1 MCINCTKVINSIL
14 FKMHKLILLL
24 VAVLCSAPIF
34 AQNTFKAVVK
44 DAETKETLPSV
55 IVIIKELNKVG
66 TTDIDG
72 LVELTDIPNG
82 SFLIEFR
89 FTEYEERIDSLTFP
103 LSTIQPLEILLEAV
117 ESDDLEEVVISS
129 TRGSRTIQ
137 DIPTRVEAITAEEL
151 DEKSNMKPGDV
162 RMLLSESTGIQTQ
175 QTSPTS
181 ASSTIRIQG
190 LDGRYTQMLKD
201 GFPLYAGFSG
211 GLGVMQIPPLDLKQV
226 ELIKGSASTLYGGG
240 AIAGLINFIS
250 KTPTEKREISFLL
263 NGTSALGLDVSG
275 FYSQKFKRVGLTVFA
290 SRNSNEAY
298 DPAKNGFSAIPKFE
312 RYTFNPRLF
321 VYLNKK
327 TTFNL
332 GLNTMI
338 ENRLGGDMKYIKG
351 QGNSIHSYFER
362 NQTQRYSSQFQ
373 LNHELSENSKITLK
387 NSVSYF
393 DRKIAVP
400 NYNFHGKQVS
410 TFSEIAYNREGKKS
424 DWVTGLNAWTD
435 YFQEPQ
441 PDSVGARNYNL
452 TTVGAFA
459 QNTTEIAEWF
469 TLESGL
475 RTDYIIPATNDKLKG
490 LFILPRISGLF
501 KINRKLTSRL
511 GGGMGYKS
519 STIFTEE
526 AENLTFRNIVPLNIS
541 STKAEQSY
549 GGNFDVN
556 YRTRIGEK
564 VSFSINQL
572 FYYTHLDNP
581 LILTLHPDNL
591 YEFSNAN
598 GYIDTKGTETNIKI
612 GYGIAKLFAGY
623 TYTDAQ
629 RHYNNVLSTMPL
641 TAKHRLNLI
650 LMLEKEDNFRIGLEA
665 YYFSPQQL
673 SDGTFGRDYWICG
686 LMAEKKWEKI
696 SIYVNFENL
705 LDARQTRFGS
715 IYSGTLSNPT
725 FKQIYAPVDGR
736 VINAGIKLNL

>member
-1 MCINCTKVINSIL
+1 MNKY
-14 FKMHKLILLL
+14 ILLL
-24 VAVLCSAPIF
+24 LAVLCSAHLF
-34 AQNTFKAVVK
+34 SQNTFKAVVK
-44 DAETKETLPSV
+44 DAESNETIPGV
-55 IVIIKELNKVG
+55 VVTITELNKVS
-66 TTDIDG
+66 TTDENG

-82 SFLIEFR
+82 SYLVEFH
-89 FTEYEERIDSLTFP
+89 FTEYEERADTILFP
-103 LSTIQPLEILLEAV
+103 VTTVQPLEILLSEI
-117 ESDDLEEVVISS
+117 ESDDLEEVVIST
-129 TRGSRTIQ
+129 TRSSRTIQ

-151 DEKSNMKPGDV
+151 DEKNNMKPGDV

-181 ASSTIRIQG
+181 ANSTIRIQG

-275 FYSQKFKRVGLTVFA
+275 FYSQKFKRIGLTVFA

-321 VYLNKK
+321 VYINDK
-327 TTFNL
+327 TTFNF
-332 GLNTMI
+332 GLNTMV
-338 ENRLGGDMKYIKG
+338 ENRLGGDLKYLKG
-351 QGNSIHSYFER
+351 QGDSIHSYFER
-362 NQTQRYSSQFQ
+362 NQTQRYATQLQF
-373 LNHELSENSKITLK
+373 NRELSEKSRITIK
-387 NSVSYF
+387 NSVSFF
-393 DRKIAVP
+393 DRKIAIP
-400 NYNFHGKQVS
+400 DYNFRGKQIS
-410 TFSEIAYNREGKKS
+410 TFSEIAYSQDGKKS
-424 DWVTGLNAWTD
+424 DWVTGVNAWTD
-435 YFQEPQ
+435 NFQEPK
-441 PDSVGARNYNL
+441 PDSVGARNYDL
-452 TTVGAFA
+452 TTLGVFA
-459 QNTTEIAEWF
+459 QNTLELAEWF

-475 RTDYIIPATNDKLKG
+475 RADYIIPATNDKLKG
-490 LFILPRISGLF
+490 LFLLPRISGLF
-501 KINRKLTSRL
+501 KVNRSLSSRL

-519 STIFTEE
+519 PTIFTEE
-526 AENLTFRNIVPLNIS
+526 AENLTFRNILPLNIS

-564 VSFSINQL
+564 VSFNINQMF
-572 FYYTHLDNP
+572 FYTRLESP
-581 LILTLHPDNL
+581 LILTLRPDNL

-598 GYIDTKGTETNIKI
+598 GHIDTKGAETNMKI
-612 GYGIAKLFAGY
+612 SYGIVKLFAGY
-623 TYTDAQ
+623 TYTDTK
-629 RHYNNVLSTMPL
+629 RHYNDTLSAMPL
-641 TAKHRLNLI
+641 TAKHRVNLI
-650 LMLEKEDNFRIGLEA
+650 LMFEKEDKFRIGLEA

-673 SDGTFGRDYWICG
+673 ADGSTGRDYWVCG

-696 SIYVNFENL
+696 SIYVNFENF

-715 IYSGTLSNPT
+715 IYSGTVTNPA

-736 VINAGIKLNL
+736 VINAGIKLKL